1 MRTPR
6 DLVPVIGTVL
16 AFGLVSIWTLAI
28 ATSAHAQ
35 NAASG
40 TTAIHG
46 GRAEIEHNFTSRLAA
61 NRMLKIKVNFAIR
74 DRAQLDKLLAAQ
86 ADPKSTHYHKWL
98 TSSEFDARFGR
109 TAAEV
114 ADVADWLSSSGFVV
128 TNSSGRGINA
138 AAPVSAV
145 ESALSTT
152 IAASS
157 DGVVFA
163 NTDDPQIPARFEA
176 VIGSIEGLDNTSHS
190 RAGYTGGGT
199 TGFAPADVRSFYNEN
214 PLLNGGFTGTGT
226 DCIALIEDSDY
237 ADYAIAP
244 WDTTF
249 SLPVPNLT
257 RVLADGTNPGLN
269 GDENES
275 ELDVEWAHAMAPS
288 APLRVYIGNNGAIT
302 EPLAPGIVDALTR
315 AVSDNACSVISI
327 SYTLCGGS
335 SSFYT
340 STLDSQFAQAA
351 AQGQSVFVITGDWGA
366 AGLVSNG
373 TSCVLGTSPTASEMA
388 ADPNVT
394 AVGGTQFNPVYDG
407 WGNDVGSVPESAWPA
422 SGGGVSAYFSKPS
435 YQIGVTPADG
445 MRDIPDIS
453 LGASAQLPGF
463 WYSGGAPIC
472 CSGGTSFSAPMWAGF
487 ARVIE
492 QEAGARLGNLNPKI
506 YQLAQMGAGSSG
518 LRDVTSGNNGSDGVA
533 GFNAVAGYDLV
544 TGWGSVDVAT
554 FASAYMSST
563 SSEPLPTATATAS
576 ATPTPHPT
584 LTSTPTPT
592 ETLTPTPTP
601 TGTLTPTPSPTKVPK
616 QRGPGWKPHG
626 NH

>member
-1 MRTPR
+1 MPKKSLFMGTTPESVR
-6 DLVPVIGTVL
+6 IIGTVL
-16 AFGLVSIWTLAI
+16 ALGLVSIWSLAI
-28 ATSAHAQ
+28 VISAHAQ
-35 NAASG
+35 SAPPG
-40 TTAIHG
+40 TTSIHG
-46 GRAEIEHNFTSRLAA
+46 GRPETDHNFTSRLTA

-86 ADPKSTHYHKWL
+86 QDPRSPQYHKWL

-128 TNSSGRGINA
+128 ASSSARAMNA
-138 AAPVSAV
+138 TAPVSAL
-145 ESALSTT
+145 ESAFSTT

-163 NTDDPQIPARFEA
+163 NADDPQIPARFEG
-176 VIGSIEGLDNTSHS
+176 VIGSIDGLDNTAHS
-190 RAGYTGGGT
+190 RPGYTGGSS

-214 PLLNGGFTGTGT
+214 PLLSGGFTGTGT

-237 ADYAIAP
+237 ADYTIAP
-244 WDTTF
+244 WDTAF
-249 SLPVPNLT
+249 SLPVPSLT

-275 ELDVEWAHAMAPS
+275 ELDVEWAHAIAPS
-288 APLRVYIGNNGAIT
+288 APLRVYIGNNGSIT

-340 STLDSQFAQAA
+340 STLDSQFAKAA

-394 AVGGTQFNPVYDG
+394 AVGGTQFNPAYDG
-407 WGNDVGSVPESAWPA
+407 WGNDVGNVPESAWPA

-445 MRDIPDIS
+445 RRDIPDIS

-463 WYSGGAPIC
+463 WYSAGAPIC
-472 CSGGTSFSAPMWAGF
+472 CYGGTSFSAPMWAGF

-492 QEAGARLGNLNPKI
+492 QEAGARLGNLNPEI
-506 YQLAQMGAGSSG
+506 YHLAPMGAGASG
-518 LRDVTSGNNGSDGVA
+518 LRDVTSGNNSSSGVT

-544 TGWGSVDVAT
+544 TGWGSVDMAK
-554 FASAYMSST
+554 FASAYVSSM
-563 SSEPLPTATATAS
+563 SSEPSPAPTATAS
-576 ATPTPHPT
+576 ATPTPSPTPT
-584 LTSTPTPT
+584 LTQTPIG
-592 ETLTPTPTP
+592 TPTPTP
-601 TGTLTPTPSPTKVPK
+601 THKHGK
-616 QRGPGWKPHG
+616 GGGWKTQA

>member
-1 MRTPR
+1 VVEDRRQDRRSILRTPR
-6 DLVPVIGTVL
+6 GLVLVIGTVL
-16 AFGLVSIWTLAI
+16 ALGLVSTWTLAI

-35 NAASG
+35 NAPSAVA
-40 TTAIHG
+40 AIHG
-46 GRAEIEHNFTSRLAA
+46 GRPAADRDFTSRLAA
-61 NRMLKIKVNFAIR
+61 DRMLTIKVTFAIR
-74 DRAQLDKLLAAQ
+74 DRDQLDKLLAAQ
-86 ADPKSTHYHKWL
+86 QDPASVQYHKWL

-109 TAAEV
+109 SAAEV
-114 ADVADWLSSSGFVV
+114 ADVADWLSSSGFAVA
-128 TNSSGRGINA
+128 SSSARRINA
-138 AAPVSAV
+138 KAPVSAV
-145 ESALSTT
+145 ESAFSTT

-157 DGVVFA
+157 DGAVFA
-163 NTDDPQIPARFEA
+163 NTDDPQIPARFEG
-176 VIGSIEGLDNTSHS
+176 VIGSIEGLDNTAHS
-190 RAGYTGGGT
+190 RAGYAAGGSI
-199 TGFAPADVRSFYNEN
+199 GFAPADVHTFYDEN
-214 PLLNGGFTGTGT
+214 PLLNSGFTGTGT

-237 ADYAIAP
+237 PDYAIAP

-269 GDENES
+269 GDESES

-315 AVSDNACSVISI
+315 AISDNACSVISI

-340 STLDSQFAQAA
+340 STLDGQFAKAA

-373 TSCVLGTSPTASEMA
+373 TSCVVGTSPTASEMA

-394 AVGGTQFNPVYDG
+394 AVGGTQFSPAYDG
-407 WGNDVGSVPESAWPA
+407 WGNDVGSVVESAWPA

-445 MRDIPDIS
+445 HRDIPDIS

-463 WYSGGAPIC
+463 WYSAGAPIC

-492 QEAGARLGNLNPKI
+492 QKAGSRLGNLNPEI
-506 YQLAQMGAGSSG
+506 YHLAPMGAGSSG
-518 LRDVTSGNNGSDGVA
+518 LRDVTSGNNSSSGVA

-544 TGWGSVDVAT
+544 TGWGSVDMAA
-554 FASAYMSST
+554 FASAYVASG
-563 SSEPLPTATATAS
+563 PLPTPTTTAS
-576 ATPTPHPT
+576 ATPT
-584 LTSTPTPT
+584 SSPTPT
-592 ETLTPTPTP
+592 F
-601 TGTLTPTPSPTKVPK
+601 TPTPSVTTTATPTATPT
-616 QRGPGWKPHG
+616 QAPRHRKPHG